1 MTELRDVTARAR
13 AAEVVQAEAQVSA
26 ALVRVGRELTAVL
39 DSPVMLDRLCQLTA
53 DVLACDC
60 SHLLLWKS
68 EADVFVPVAGY
79 GDTAEQWETL
89 RLLTVPRKALYGLL
103 TRLEQKEAPQVV
115 VAAVPQKLL
124 PARLAREFGSEA
136 SLYLGLRRGERI
148 VGILTAGRRRR
159 REAFS
164 VQQQRIAHGIAQSA
178 SLALAHD
185 RTLEEFKRA
194 NSSKTDFLATMSH
207 ELRTPLSV
215 IMGYTRLLLDGDFGR
230 LKAGQADILWKI
242 DKSARELLDL
252 ITATLEVSRLET
264 KEPALELQEVRLAEL
279 LRELEHETRGPRE
292 KPGLSFVWRVDAQ
305 LPPVHTD
312 RTKLKVVLQHL
323 IDNAAKFTEAGR
335 ITVDAHVKGE
345 GVEIAVA
352 DTGAGIAPEVL
363 PVIFDIF
370 RQGAGPLTRQ
380 YEGIG
385 LGLYVVR
392 RTVELLG
399 GSVSVESEVG
409 RGSTFSVWVPN
420 SEERGWVEIGKGMW
434 GLLAAKEP

>member
-1 MTELRDVTARAR
+1 MTSLRDVAARTR
-13 AAEVVQAEAQVSA
+13 AEEAVQAEAQVSA
-26 ALVRVGRELTAVL
+26 TLLRVGRELSALL
-39 DSPVMLDRLCQLTA
+39 DSPARLDRLCQLTA

-60 SHLLLWKS
+60 SHLLLWKP
-68 EADVFVPVAGY
+68 EEDVFVPVAGH

-89 RLLTVPRKALYGLL
+89 RVLTVPRKVISRLL
-103 TRLEQKEAPQVV
+103 AHLEQEEAPQVMPGS
-115 VAAVPQKLL
+115 AQKLL

-148 VGILTAGRRRR
+148 VGILTAGRRSR

-164 VQQQRIAHGIAQSA
+164 VQHQRIAHGIAQSA

-185 RTLEEFKRA
+185 RTLEELKRA
-194 NSSKTDFLATMSH
+194 NSLKTDFLATMSH

-230 LKAGQADILWKI
+230 LKAGQTDILWKV

-252 ITATLEVSRLET
+252 ITATLEASHLET
-264 KEPALELQEVRLAEL
+264 KEPPLDLHEVRLAEL
-279 LRELEHETRGPRE
+279 LSELKHETTVPRE
-292 KPGLSFVWRVDAQ
+292 KPALSLVWRVDAQ
-305 LPPVHTD
+305 VPPVRTD
-312 RTKLKVVLQHL
+312 RTKLKVVLKHL
-323 IDNAAKFTEAGR
+323 IDNAVKFTEAGR

-345 GVEIAVA
+345 GVEICVM
-352 DTGAGIAPEVL
+352 DTGAGIEPHVF

-380 YEGIG
+380 YEGVG

-409 RGSTFSVWVPN
+409 RGSTFRVWVPN
-420 SEERGWVEIGKGMW
+420 SEEGGWVEIGKGMW

>member
-53 DVLACDC
+53 AVLACDC
-60 SHLLLWKS
+60 SHLLLWKP
-68 EADVFVPVAGY
+68 EEDVFVPVAAY

-89 RLLTVPRKALYGLL
+89 RVLTVPRKAISRLL
-103 TRLEQKEAPQVV
+103 VRLEQEEAPQVMTGGS
-115 VAAVPQKLL
+115 QKLL
-124 PARLAREFGSEA
+124 PTRLAREFGSEA

-185 RTLEEFKRA
+185 RTLEELKRA

-279 LRELEHETRGPRE
+279 LRELEHETRGLRE

-312 RTKLKVVLQHL
+312 RTKLKVVLKHL